1 MHPTDIGR
9 VVVPGE
15 PRLSPDAR
23 HVAFTVATADLSANM
38 GKSQVWLAPVD
49 GSAPAQPLTAGSGRD
64 GHPRWSPD
72 GRSLAFT
79 SHREESGSQL
89 LILPIGGVGGEPRVV
104 ATLPEEIEA
113 LEWSPDGQSIAFAAR
128 LRDEAQ
134 YAPTRDADRPP
145 RRITHLGWK
154 YDNVGWIVDRPR
166 SLFVVESSGMNE
178 HRVLLTGGHDVA
190 PAFAWTNDSDA
201 IVIPHGPHET
211 ADLDRVVDLWM
222 VPLDGSTPTRL
233 TDGTESWSQPTM
245 APSGTQV
252 AVYRSDP
259 RDPVRNADLVMFDL
273 ATGATEAVAPDID
286 RGRSI
291 LAPMGAQFDSGRIWF
306 TIEDR
311 GGTHL
316 YVAESTGV
324 LTGDR
329 VVTGVH
335 VCAGT
340 IAFTES
346 VPTGPLRLLVRGV
359 DDQTER
365 ELASFPI
372 PFPTSA
378 PEKLPTTASD
388 GSDVEA
394 WFMPP
399 LDLDESRQYP
409 VLLNIHGGPYTQYGY
424 SFFDEFQ
431 VQAGAGYGVVY
442 CNPRGSSGYGTPWG
456 RAILGPKFEREP
468 GTGWGGIDTTDVL
481 SALDA
486 ALARYPYLDPDR
498 VGVLGGSYGGYLTSW
513 LVTQTDRFAAA
524 CSERAVNNV
533 ATMTHTSDIG
543 WWFNVQYAGVTAMED
558 TEELLRMSPV
568 TYADRITTPLLIVHS
583 ENDWRCPIEQAED
596 LYTRLRQLGRD
607 VEFVRFPGEG
617 HELSR
622 SGAPKHRLQRLEII
636 LEFFGRHLKATG

>member
-1 MHPTDIGR
+1 M
-9 VVVPGE
+9 
-15 PRLSPDAR
+15 
-23 HVAFTVATADLSANM
+23 
-38 GKSQVWLAPVD
+38 
-49 GSAPAQPLTAGSGRD
+49 
-64 GHPRWSPD
+64 
-72 GRSLAFT
+72 
-79 SHREESGSQL
+79 
-89 LILPIGGVGGEPRVV
+89 
-104 ATLPEEIEA
+104 
-113 LEWSPDGQSIAFAAR
+113 
-128 LRDEAQ
+128 
-134 YAPTRDADRPP
+134 
-145 RRITHLGWK
+145 
-154 YDNVGWIVDRPR
+154 
-166 SLFVVESSGMNE
+166 
-178 HRVLLTGGHDVA
+178 
-190 PAFAWTNDSDA
+190 
-201 IVIPHGPHET
+201 
-211 ADLDRVVDLWM
+211 
-222 VPLDGSTPTRL
+222 
-233 TDGTESWSQPTM
+233 
-245 APSGTQV
+245 
-252 AVYRSDP
+252 
-259 RDPVRNADLVMFDL
+259 
-273 ATGATEAVAPDID
+273 
-286 RGRSI
+286 
-291 LAPMGAQFDSGRIWF
+291 
-306 TIEDR
+306 
-311 GGTHL
+311 
-316 YVAESTGV
+316 
-324 LTGDR
+324 
-329 VVTGVH
+329 
-335 VCAGT
+335 
-340 IAFTES
+340 
-346 VPTGPLRLLVRGV
+346 PTGPLRLLVRGV

-596 LYTRLRQLGRD
+596 LYTRTPPARTRRRVRALPRRGPRAVAVRRAEAPIAATRDHPGVLRPPLAAKRRSRRTPSRQLTLKHQLN
-607 VEFVRFPGEG
+607 VRASSGPSIVRKKWAVTQWRPGVNSSTSLPG
-617 HELSR
+617 PGWKNTWLSA
-622 SGAPKHRLQRLEII
+622 SLSVS
-636 LEFFGRHLKATG
+636 

>member
-1 MHPTDIGR
+1 M
-9 VVVPGE
+9 
-15 PRLSPDAR
+15 
-23 HVAFTVATADLSANM
+23 
-38 GKSQVWLAPVD
+38 
-49 GSAPAQPLTAGSGRD
+49 
-64 GHPRWSPD
+64 
-72 GRSLAFT
+72 RS
-79 SHREESGSQL
+79 S
-89 LILPIGGVGGEPRVV
+89 
-104 ATLPEEIEA
+104 
-113 LEWSPDGQSIAFAAR
+113 AR

-316 YVAESTGV
+316 YVAPSTGV

-335 VCAGT
+335 V
-340 IAFTES
+340 S
-346 VPTGPLRLLVRGV
+346 RGNDRV
-359 DDQTER
+359 HGVGAHR
-365 ELASFPI
+365 
-372 PFPTSA
+372 SA
-378 PEKLPTTASD
+378 PA
-388 GSDVEA
+388 A
-394 WFMPP
+394 
-399 LDLDESRQYP
+399 
-409 VLLNIHGGPYTQYGY
+409 
-424 SFFDEFQ
+424 
-431 VQAGAGYGVVY
+431 
-442 CNPRGSSGYGTPWG
+442 
-456 RAILGPKFEREP
+456 RAR
-468 GTGWGGIDTTDVL
+468 
-481 SALDA
+481 
-486 ALARYPYLDPDR
+486 RR
-498 VGVLGGSYGGYLTSW
+498 
-513 LVTQTDRFAAA
+513 
-524 CSERAVNNV
+524 
-533 ATMTHTSDIG
+533 
-543 WWFNVQYAGVTAMED
+543 
-558 TEELLRMSPV
+558 
-568 TYADRITTPLLIVHS
+568 
-583 ENDWRCPIEQAED
+583 
-596 LYTRLRQLGRD
+596 
-607 VEFVRFPGEG
+607 
-617 HELSR
+617 
-622 SGAPKHRLQRLEII
+622 
-636 LEFFGRHLKATG
+636 